1 MSSVPNPWAAD
12 AWNLT
17 EQGAYIKKYGVEVA
31 KRKARQAG
39 TTLGALPPREGPFY
53 RHLTIIQ
60 KRGANITVGGGGL
73 VGAGSSGDGDPT

>member
-1 MSSVPNPWAAD
+1 MSNVPNPWEAD

-39 TTLGALPPREGPFY
+39 SALGALPPRTLRPV
-53 RHLTIIQ
+53 HVTIVQQRTIN
-60 KRGANITVGGGGL
+60 NITE
-73 VGAGSSGDGDPT
+73 GSRGYSGDAPPDENVV